1 LCLANRIHFHRQD
14 GSRAAAN
21 SGAPACLIA
30 FGAHNVERLRTS
42 GIEGYLLT
50 NWEAQFP
57 AIKSA
62 LKWEFMGRHTGE
74 ELEIIALIERMQDRR
89 LTAAEAAI
97 ALAQAYAIGELSEP
111 PDNMPA
117 WDVVAPRRQAGCA
130 EEAAAGLPPQ

>member
-1 LCLANRIHFHRQD
+1 
-14 GSRAAAN
+14 
-21 SGAPACLIA
+21 
-30 FGAHNVERLRTS
+30 
-42 GIEGYLLT
+42 
-50 NWEAQFP
+50 
-57 AIKSA
+57 
-62 LKWEFMGRHTGE
+62 MGRHTGE

-97 ALAQAYAIGELSEP
+97 ALAQDAIGELSEP